1 MKKADSDYRAFLDIL
16 KEELIPAGGCTE
28 PIAIAYT
35 AAVARKTLGCRPEHM
50 DVYASG
56 NLIKNAKGVYIP
68 NGGELRGVDAAAIL
82 GALGGNADRMLEV
95 LLDLPDGVLDE
106 TQALMQQNYCKVHV
120 IQGSEALHLIVNVQA
135 DGQTAEVELKNAHT
149 HIVRIEKNGESVFR
163 AEEDGTQDGFTD
175 HSCLTVEKIVD
186 FANTCDLAD
195 IEPTLQKQIDCNMQI
210 AEEGLNNRWGVN
222 VGKLYYENGKLLQ
235 AYAAA
240 ASDARMSGCNLPV
253 VIVSGSG
260 NQGATASLPVIV
272 YAEKHGCSREQMLRA
287 LALSDLIAINSGSGN
302 QGITVSV
309 PVIEY
314 AKALACPKER
324 LYRALVLSNLIAIH
338 EKTGIGRLS
347 AYCGAVCAA
356 TGAGCAMTYL
366 DGGTLEQIDQT
377 ITNSIATSSGMVCDG
392 AKPSCAAKI
401 ATSLESAIMAHDL
414 AMANRAFQSGEGIV
428 MDNVEQT
435 IDAVGCVASQGMHI
449 TDQVILNLMTQQK
462 GARA

>member
-287 LALSDLIAINSGSGN
+287 LALSDLIAIHLKS
-302 QGITVSV
+302 
-309 PVIEY
+309 
-314 AKALACPKER
+314 
-324 LYRALVLSNLIAIH
+324 
-338 EKTGIGRLS
+338 GIGRLS

-366 DGGTLEQIDQT
+366 DGGTLEQIDQA

>member
-1 MKKADSDYRAFLDIL
+1 MKKADSNYKAFLDIL

-260 NQGATASLPVIV
+260 NQGATASLPVII
-272 YAEKHGCSREQMLRA
+272 YAQKHNIGREQLLRA
-287 LALSDLIAINSGSGN
+287 LALSDLIAIHLKS
-302 QGITVSV
+302 
-309 PVIEY
+309 
-314 AKALACPKER
+314 
-324 LYRALVLSNLIAIH
+324 
-338 EKTGIGRLS
+338 GIGRLS

-377 ITNSIATSSGMVCDG
+377 ITNSIATPSGMVCDG

-435 IDAVGCVASQGMHI
+435 IDAVGCVASKGMHI

-462 GARA
+462 GVRA

>member
-260 NQGATASLPVIV
+260 NQGAAASLPVII
-272 YAEKHGCSREQMLRA
+272 YAQKHNIGREQLLRA
-287 LALSDLIAINSGSGN
+287 LALSDLIAIHLKS
-302 QGITVSV
+302 
-309 PVIEY
+309 
-314 AKALACPKER
+314 
-324 LYRALVLSNLIAIH
+324 
-338 EKTGIGRLS
+338 GIGRLS

-414 AMANRAFQSGEGIV
+414 AMANRTFQSGEGIV

>member
-1 MKKADSDYRAFLDIL
+1 MKKADSDYRTFLDIL

-135 DGQTAEVELKNAHT
+135 GGQTAEVELKNAHT

-260 NQGATASLPVIV
+260 NQGATASLPVII
-272 YAEKHGCSREQMLRA
+272 YAQKHNIGREQLLRA
-287 LALSDLIAINSGSGN
+287 LALSDLIAIHLKS
-302 QGITVSV
+302 
-309 PVIEY
+309 
-314 AKALACPKER
+314 
-324 LYRALVLSNLIAIH
+324 
-338 EKTGIGRLS
+338 GIGRLS

>member
-68 NGGELRGVDAAAIL
+68 NGGELRGVDAAAIH

-135 DGQTAEVELKNAHT
+135 GGQTAEVELKNAHT

-260 NQGATASLPVIV
+260 NQGATASLPVII
-272 YAEKHGCSREQMLRA
+272 YAQKHNIGREQLLRA
-287 LALSDLIAINSGSGN
+287 LALSDLIAIHLKS
-302 QGITVSV
+302 
-309 PVIEY
+309 
-314 AKALACPKER
+314 
-324 LYRALVLSNLIAIH
+324 
-338 EKTGIGRLS
+338 GIGRLS

-435 IDAVGCVASQGMHI
+435 IDAVGCVASKGMHI

-462 GARA
+462 GVRA

>member
-106 TQALMQQNYCKVHV
+106 TQALVQQNYCKVHV

-135 DGQTAEVELKNAHT
+135 GGQTAEVELKNAHT
-149 HIVRIEKNGESVFR
+149 HIVRIEKNGQTVFR
-163 AEEDGTQDGFTD
+163 AEEEGTQDGFTD

-253 VIVSGSG
+253 VIV
-260 NQGATASLPVIV
+260 

-287 LALSDLIAINSGSGN
+287 LALSDLIAIHLKS
-302 QGITVSV
+302 
-309 PVIEY
+309 
-314 AKALACPKER
+314 
-324 LYRALVLSNLIAIH
+324 
-338 EKTGIGRLS
+338 GIGRLS

-462 GARA
+462 GAQA

>member
-95 LLDLPDGVLDE
+95 LLDLPDGILDE

-135 DGQTAEVELKNAHT
+135 GGQTAEVELKNAHT

-287 LALSDLIAINSGSGN
+287 LALSDLIAIHLKS
-302 QGITVSV
+302 
-309 PVIEY
+309 
-314 AKALACPKER
+314 
-324 LYRALVLSNLIAIH
+324 
-338 EKTGIGRLS
+338 GIGRLS

-462 GARA
+462 GVRA

>member
-287 LALSDLIAINSGSGN
+287 LALSDLIAIHLKS
-302 QGITVSV
+302 
-309 PVIEY
+309 
-314 AKALACPKER
+314 
-324 LYRALVLSNLIAIH
+324 
-338 EKTGIGRLS
+338 GIGRLS
-347 AYCGAVCAA
+347 AYGGAVCAA

>member
-135 DGQTAEVELKNAHT
+135 GGQTAEVELKNAHT

-163 AEEDGTQDGFTD
+163 AEEEGTQDGFTD

-287 LALSDLIAINSGSGN
+287 LALSDLIAIHLKS
-302 QGITVSV
+302 
-309 PVIEY
+309 
-314 AKALACPKER
+314 
-324 LYRALVLSNLIAIH
+324 
-338 EKTGIGRLS
+338 GIGRLS

-462 GARA
+462 GVRA

>member
-163 AEEDGTQDGFTD
+163 AEEEGTQDGFTD

-272 YAEKHGCSREQMLRA
+272 YAKKHGCSREQMLRA
-287 LALSDLIAINSGSGN
+287 LALSDLIAIHLKS
-302 QGITVSV
+302 
-309 PVIEY
+309 
-314 AKALACPKER
+314 
-324 LYRALVLSNLIAIH
+324 
-338 EKTGIGRLS
+338 GIGRLS

-462 GARA
+462 GAQA

>member
-163 AEEDGTQDGFTD
+163 AEEDSTQDGFTD

-287 LALSDLIAINSGSGN
+287 LALSDLIAIHLKS
-302 QGITVSV
+302 
-309 PVIEY
+309 
-314 AKALACPKER
+314 
-324 LYRALVLSNLIAIH
+324 
-338 EKTGIGRLS
+338 GIGRLS

-462 GARA
+462 GVRA

>member
-106 TQALMQQNYCKVHV
+106 THALMQQNYCKVHV

-149 HIVRIEKNGESVFR
+149 HIVRIEKDGESVFR

-287 LALSDLIAINSGSGN
+287 LALSDLIAIHLKS
-302 QGITVSV
+302 
-309 PVIEY
+309 
-314 AKALACPKER
+314 
-324 LYRALVLSNLIAIH
+324 
-338 EKTGIGRLS
+338 GIGRLS

>member
-210 AEEGLNNRWGVN
+210 AEEGLTNRWGVN

-287 LALSDLIAINSGSGN
+287 LALSDLIAIHLKS
-302 QGITVSV
+302 
-309 PVIEY
+309 
-314 AKALACPKER
+314 
-324 LYRALVLSNLIAIH
+324 
-338 EKTGIGRLS
+338 GIGRLS

>member
-82 GALGGNADRMLEV
+82 GALGGNANRMLEV

-135 DGQTAEVELKNAHT
+135 GGQTAEVELKNAHT

-287 LALSDLIAINSGSGN
+287 LALSDLIAIHLKS
-302 QGITVSV
+302 
-309 PVIEY
+309 
-314 AKALACPKER
+314 
-324 LYRALVLSNLIAIH
+324 
-338 EKTGIGRLS
+338 GIGRLS

-462 GARA
+462 GVRA

>member
-106 TQALMQQNYCKVHV
+106 TQELMQQNYCKVHV

-272 YAEKHGCSREQMLRA
+272 YAEKHGCSREQLLRA
-287 LALSDLIAINSGSGN
+287 LALSDLIAIHLKS
-302 QGITVSV
+302 
-309 PVIEY
+309 
-314 AKALACPKER
+314 
-324 LYRALVLSNLIAIH
+324 
-338 EKTGIGRLS
+338 GIGRLS

-462 GARA
+462 GVRA

>member
-35 AAVARKTLGCRPEHM
+35 AAVARKTLGCQPEHM

-120 IQGSEALHLIVNVQA
+120 IQGSEALHLIVNAQA

-287 LALSDLIAINSGSGN
+287 LALSDLIAIHLKS
-302 QGITVSV
+302 
-309 PVIEY
+309 
-314 AKALACPKER
+314 
-324 LYRALVLSNLIAIH
+324 
-338 EKTGIGRLS
+338 GIGRLS
-347 AYCGAVCAA
+347 AYCGAVS
-356 TGAGCAMTYL
+356 AGCAAGCAIAYL
-366 DGGTLEQIDQT
+366 QGADLKAVSHTLVNALAIV
-377 ITNSIATSSGMVCDG
+377 SGIICDG

-401 ATSLESAIMAHDL
+401 ASSVEAGILGYHMYQNGQQFRGGD
-414 AMANRAFQSGEGIV
+414 GIV
-428 MDNVEQT
+428 SKGVENT
-435 IDAVGCVASQGMHI
+435 IRNIGMLGHDGMRE
-449 TDQVILNLMTQQK
+449 TDKEIVKIMMQK
-462 GARA
+462 P

>member
-272 YAEKHGCSREQMLRA
+272 YAEKHGCS
-287 LALSDLIAINSGSGN
+287 
-302 QGITVSV
+302 
-309 PVIEY
+309 
-314 AKALACPKER
+314 
-324 LYRALVLSNLIAIH
+324 
-338 EKTGIGRLS
+338 LS

>member
-95 LLDLPDGVLDE
+95 LLDLPDGILDE

-287 LALSDLIAINSGSGN
+287 LALSDLIAIHLKS
-302 QGITVSV
+302 
-309 PVIEY
+309 
-314 AKALACPKER
+314 
-324 LYRALVLSNLIAIH
+324 
-338 EKTGIGRLS
+338 GIGRLS

-462 GARA
+462 GVRA

>member
-1 MKKADSDYRAFLDIL
+1 MKKADSNYKAFLDIL

-135 DGQTAEVELKNAHT
+135 GGQTAEVELKNAHT

-272 YAEKHGCSREQMLRA
+272 YAEKHGCSREQLLRA
-287 LALSDLIAINSGSGN
+287 LALSDLIAIHLKS
-302 QGITVSV
+302 
-309 PVIEY
+309 
-314 AKALACPKER
+314 
-324 LYRALVLSNLIAIH
+324 
-338 EKTGIGRLS
+338 GIGRLS

>member
-287 LALSDLIAINSGSGN
+287 LALSDLIAIHLKS
-302 QGITVSV
+302 
-309 PVIEY
+309 
-314 AKALACPKER
+314 
-324 LYRALVLSNLIAIH
+324 
-338 EKTGIGRLS
+338 GIGRLS

-356 TGAGCAMTYL
+356 TGAGCAITYL

>member
-1 MKKADSDYRAFLDIL
+1 MKKADSNYKAFLDIL

-260 NQGATASLPVIV
+260 NQGATASLPVII
-272 YAEKHGCSREQMLRA
+272 YAQKHNIGREQLLRA
-287 LALSDLIAINSGSGN
+287 LALSDLIAIHLKS
-302 QGITVSV
+302 
-309 PVIEY
+309 
-314 AKALACPKER
+314 
-324 LYRALVLSNLIAIH
+324 
-338 EKTGIGRLS
+338 GIGRLS

-401 ATSLESAIMAHDL
+401 ATSLESA
-414 AMANRAFQSGEGIV
+414 MANRAFQSGEGIV

-462 GARA
+462 GVRA

>member
-287 LALSDLIAINSGSGN
+287 LALSDLIAIHLKS
-302 QGITVSV
+302 
-309 PVIEY
+309 
-314 AKALACPKER
+314 
-324 LYRALVLSNLIAIH
+324 
-338 EKTGIGRLS
+338 GIGRLS

-462 GARA
+462 GV

>member
-149 HIVRIEKNGESVFR
+149 HIVRIEKNGQTVFR
-163 AEEDGTQDGFTD
+163 AEEEGTQDGFTD

-287 LALSDLIAINSGSGN
+287 LALSDLIAIHLKS
-302 QGITVSV
+302 
-309 PVIEY
+309 
-314 AKALACPKER
+314 
-324 LYRALVLSNLIAIH
+324 
-338 EKTGIGRLS
+338 GIGRLS

-462 GARA
+462 GAQA

>member
-35 AAVARKTLGCRPEHM
+35 AAVARKTLGCQPEHM

-287 LALSDLIAINSGSGN
+287 LALSDLIAIHLKS
-302 QGITVSV
+302 
-309 PVIEY
+309 
-314 AKALACPKER
+314 
-324 LYRALVLSNLIAIH
+324 
-338 EKTGIGRLS
+338 GIGRLS

>member
-35 AAVARKTLGCRPEHM
+35 AAVARKTLGCQPEHM

-135 DGQTAEVELKNAHT
+135 GGQTAEVELKNAHT

-287 LALSDLIAINSGSGN
+287 LALSDLIAIHLKS
-302 QGITVSV
+302 
-309 PVIEY
+309 
-314 AKALACPKER
+314 
-324 LYRALVLSNLIAIH
+324 
-338 EKTGIGRLS
+338 GIGRLS

>member
-68 NGGELRGVDAAAIL
+68 NGGERRGVDAAAIL

-287 LALSDLIAINSGSGN
+287 LALSDLIAIHLKS
-302 QGITVSV
+302 
-309 PVIEY
+309 
-314 AKALACPKER
+314 
-324 LYRALVLSNLIAIH
+324 
-338 EKTGIGRLS
+338 GIGRLS

>member
-1 MKKADSDYRAFLDIL
+1 MKKADSNYKAFLDIL

-149 HIVRIEKNGESVFR
+149 HIVRIEKNRKTIFQSEKDS
-163 AEEDGTQDGFTD
+163 TKDGFTD

-195 IEPTLQKQIDCNMQI
+195 IESTLQKQIDCNMQI

-287 LALSDLIAINSGSGN
+287 LALSDLIAIHLKS
-302 QGITVSV
+302 
-309 PVIEY
+309 
-314 AKALACPKER
+314 
-324 LYRALVLSNLIAIH
+324 
-338 EKTGIGRLS
+338 GIGRLS

-462 GARA
+462 GVRA

>member
-120 IQGSEALHLIVNVQA
+120 IQGSEALHLIVNAQA
-135 DGQTAEVELKNAHT
+135 GGQTAEVELKNAHT

-287 LALSDLIAINSGSGN
+287 LALSDLIAIHLKS
-302 QGITVSV
+302 
-309 PVIEY
+309 
-314 AKALACPKER
+314 
-324 LYRALVLSNLIAIH
+324 
-338 EKTGIGRLS
+338 GIGRLS

>member
-1 MKKADSDYRAFLDIL
+1 MKKADSNYKAFLDIL

-260 NQGATASLPVIV
+260 NQGATASLPVII
-272 YAEKHGCSREQMLRA
+272 YAQKHNIGREQLLRA
-287 LALSDLIAINSGSGN
+287 LALSDLIAIHLKS
-302 QGITVSV
+302 
-309 PVIEY
+309 
-314 AKALACPKER
+314 
-324 LYRALVLSNLIAIH
+324 
-338 EKTGIGRLS
+338 GIGRLS

-462 GARA
+462 GVRA

>member
-175 HSCLTVEKIVD
+175 HRCLTVEKIVD

-260 NQGATASLPVIV
+260 NQGATASLPVII
-272 YAEKHGCSREQMLRA
+272 YAQKHNIGREQLLRA
-287 LALSDLIAINSGSGN
+287 LALSDLIAIHLKS
-302 QGITVSV
+302 
-309 PVIEY
+309 
-314 AKALACPKER
+314 
-324 LYRALVLSNLIAIH
+324 
-338 EKTGIGRLS
+338 GIGRLS

-462 GARA
+462 GVRA

>member
-50 DVYASG
+50 DVHASG

-287 LALSDLIAINSGSGN
+287 LALSDLIAIHLKS
-302 QGITVSV
+302 
-309 PVIEY
+309 
-314 AKALACPKER
+314 
-324 LYRALVLSNLIAIH
+324 
-338 EKTGIGRLS
+338 GIGRLS

>member
-1 MKKADSDYRAFLDIL
+1 MKKADSDYRTFLDIL

-68 NGGELRGVDAAAIL
+68 NGGELRGVDDAAIL

-287 LALSDLIAINSGSGN
+287 LALSDLIAIHLKS
-302 QGITVSV
+302 
-309 PVIEY
+309 
-314 AKALACPKER
+314 
-324 LYRALVLSNLIAIH
+324 
-338 EKTGIGRLS
+338 GIGRLS

>member
-106 TQALMQQNYCKVHV
+106 TQALVQQNYCKVHV

-135 DGQTAEVELKNAHT
+135 GGQTAEVELKNAHT
-149 HIVRIEKNGESVFR
+149 HIVRIEKNGQTVFR
-163 AEEDGTQDGFTD
+163 AEEEGTQDGFTD

-287 LALSDLIAINSGSGN
+287 LALSDLIAIHLKS
-302 QGITVSV
+302 
-309 PVIEY
+309 
-314 AKALACPKER
+314 
-324 LYRALVLSNLIAIH
+324 
-338 EKTGIGRLS
+338 GIGRLS

-462 GARA
+462 GAQA

>member
-135 DGQTAEVELKNAHT
+135 GGQTAEVELKNAHT

-287 LALSDLIAINSGSGN
+287 LALSDLIAIHLKS
-302 QGITVSV
+302 
-309 PVIEY
+309 
-314 AKALACPKER
+314 
-324 LYRALVLSNLIAIH
+324 
-338 EKTGIGRLS
+338 GIGRLS

-462 GARA
+462 GVRA

>member
-195 IEPTLQKQIDCNMQI
+195 IKPTLQKQIDCNMQI

-287 LALSDLIAINSGSGN
+287 LALSDLIAIHLKS
-302 QGITVSV
+302 
-309 PVIEY
+309 
-314 AKALACPKER
+314 
-324 LYRALVLSNLIAIH
+324 
-338 EKTGIGRLS
+338 GIGRLS

>member
-95 LLDLPDGVLDE
+95 LLDLPDGILDE

-272 YAEKHGCSREQMLRA
+272 YAEKHGCSREQLLRA
-287 LALSDLIAINSGSGN
+287 LALSDLIAIHLKS
-302 QGITVSV
+302 
-309 PVIEY
+309 
-314 AKALACPKER
+314 
-324 LYRALVLSNLIAIH
+324 
-338 EKTGIGRLS
+338 GIGRLS
-347 AYCGAVCAA
+347 ANCGAVCAA

>member
-120 IQGSEALHLIVNVQA
+120 IQGSEALHLIVNAQA

-287 LALSDLIAINSGSGN
+287 LALSDLIAIHLKS
-302 QGITVSV
+302 
-309 PVIEY
+309 
-314 AKALACPKER
+314 
-324 LYRALVLSNLIAIH
+324 
-338 EKTGIGRLS
+338 GIGRLS

-462 GARA
+462 GVRA